1 MSQTR
6 YGDRRVSS
14 PPLHRHP
21 SPPAGPGPHPPRP
34 DALVASLLTSS
45 VPTAKSSD
53 RKVGRPGNP
62 SLGANLLRRVSHAPR
77 SRNGSTSAPPA
88 IAPPALSVF
97 PAPAPGPS
105 RAREAGRP
113 PEPRLGRARPR
124 GVRLQRGRG
133 PRDPPA
139 PRARAAGWAG
149 DASAP
154 DIPHGQR
161 QPAPARPPG
170 PSIASTAIRVLSSS
184 HGTPHAAALTRDDE
198 EPARWAIR
206 RASVHAQPV
215 ASRPCPGADRAGLAR
230 RPRHGP
236 PRDRPLRR
244 WTSWRRRRPRA
255 GGPAACRRRPR
266 HRLPAG
272 GAISGAAAPA
282 GDSSARAKVSTS
294 CASPVP
300 ISSSRASR
308 HAWRR
313 SSSPSAARITEMQ

>member
-14 PPLHRHP
+14 TPLHRHP

-34 DALVASLLTSS
+34 DAASRIAPDLFGPNRE
-45 VPTAKSSD
+45 V
-53 RKVGRPGNP
+53 VGSEGR
-62 SLGANLLRRVSHAPR
+62 APR
-77 SRNGSTSAPPA
+77 KPVARGEPPA
-88 IAPPALSVF
+88 TGLACPSF
-97 PAPAPGPS
+97 SERFPS
-105 RAREAGRP
+105 RPAGDRAACP
-113 PEPRLGRARPR
+113 VGLPRAGSGAVADPGGGTAPRARLGRARPR
-124 GVRLQRGRG
+124 GGRLRRGRG

-139 PRARAAGWAG
+139 PRARAAGRPG
-149 DASAP
+149 ASSAFAL
-154 DIPHGQR
+154 PHGQR

-170 PSIASTAIRVLSSS
+170 PSIASPAIRALSSS
-184 HGTPHAAALTRDDE
+184 YGTPHTAALTRDDE

-215 ASRPCPGADRAGLAR
+215 ASRPRPGADRAGLVW

-244 WTSWRRRRPRA
+244 WTSWRRRGPGA
-255 GGPAACRRRPR
+255 WGPAARRRRPR